1 MNKFDKMKIVTKIE
15 YINIINYQAFQCN
28 SRNDKVLYY
37 KYRQQKPYFLM
48 IMVNYEHNELVLE
61 FSGKILKEKYV
72 QLINKMTIGECLQNI
87 NKLGFCILDTN
98 SILKDSQVVKCDISL
113 DIVADINLI
122 NSTIRQNLSNYSK
135 WITKNYTNGMSLENV
150 VSTARY
156 KKRLV
161 IYNKEK
167 ELNQADNVNL
177 INSLENGEYIKN
189 YFKGKVRFE
198 LNINTKEQIRQ
209 MLNIPSNDLLA
220 VLNSKANPILSV
232 IDEAV
237 KYDLQPKRTKTLRDY
252 ERELLLEKC
261 DFNLVKVEAVIR
273 SLINK
278 NTSITRAMQ
287 PYKDLINLINSTDK
301 PILDIREL
309 VS

>member
-15 YINIINYQAFQCN
+15 YIHILNYKVFQ
-28 SRNDKVLYY
+28 SVIRFDKVLYY

-113 DIVADINLI
+113 DIVADINII

-135 WITKNYTNGMSLENV
+135 WITKNYTNGMALENV

-261 DFNLVKVEAVIR
+261 DFNLVKVEAIIR

-278 NTSITRAMQ
+278 NTSIT
-287 PYKDLINLINSTDK
+287 
-301 PILDIREL
+301 
-309 VS
+309 

>member
-1 MNKFDKMKIVTKIE
+1 MNKYDKMKIVTKIG
-15 YINIINYQAFQCN
+15 YIHILNYKVFQ
-28 SRNDKVLYY
+28 SVIRFDKVLYY
-37 KYRQQKPYFLM
+37 KYRQQKPYSLM

-72 QLINKMTIGECLQNI
+72 QLINKLTIEDCLQNI
-87 NKLGFCILDTN
+87 NKIGFCTLDIN
-98 SILKDSQVVKCDISL
+98 SILKYSQVVKCDISL
-113 DIVADINLI
+113 DIIGDINLI
-122 NSTIRQNLSNYSK
+122 NSNIRQNLSNYSK
-135 WITKNYTNGMSLENV
+135 WITKNYPNGMALENV

-167 ELNQADNVNL
+167 ELNQADNVNF
-177 INSLENGEYIKN
+177 INSLENGEFIKN

-237 KYDLQPKRTKTLRDY
+237 KYDLQPKRTQTLRDY

-261 DFNLVKVEAVIR
+261 NFNLVKVEAVIR

-287 PYKDLINLINSTDK
+287 PYKDLINLINNTDK
-301 PILDIREL
+301 SILDIREL